1 MSTDCV
7 PHRSSAGQG
16 TINVNRCR
24 ICRGAVSEFFDFGRQ
39 PISDAFLDTG
49 PVDNEF
55 FFRLAVGVCR
65 SCGMVQLLEEVPR
78 DRMFHQ
84 EYPYRSSESTFM
96 AKHFEQVARRLLETE
111 LAGDDPF
118 VVEIGSNDG
127 VMLRTV
133 SEAGVRHLGVD
144 PSGGAAD
151 AAAAAGVRVRTD
163 FFEESSAVDIRA
175 HEGVADVIFSA
186 NTTSHIAYLDSIF
199 RGVDALLAD
208 NGVFVFEERYLADIL
223 GSSAFDQ
230 IYDEHFYLFSIRS
243 VGNMAERFGFQ
254 LVDVEHSAVHGGTIR
269 YTIARPGR
277 REPTPTITEFL
288 AREEAEGLTTPAT
301 FERFATNVRN
311 IRDELMGL
319 LRGLRADGKTV
330 VGYGATAK
338 SATAVNYCGITEE
351 LVSFVCDSTPAKQG
365 KLMPGSHI
373 PVRPPSAFGDP
384 YPDYALLFAW
394 NHAEEIMIKEREFRD
409 SGGKWIL
416 YVPDVHIV

>member
-1 MSTDCV
+1 M
-7 PHRSSAGQG
+7 AM
-16 TINVNRCR
+16 NRCR
-24 ICRGAVSEFFDFGRQ
+24 ICDGDVVEFFDFGRQ
-39 PISDAFLDTG
+39 PISDAFLEPG
-49 PVDNEF
+49 HVDDEF
-55 FFRLAVGVCR
+55 FFRLAIGICR
-65 SCGMVQLLEEVPR
+65 FCTMVQLLEEVPR

-84 EYPYRSSESTFM
+84 DYPYRSSESTFM
-96 AKHFEQVARRLLETE
+96 RKHFEQVARRFLETE
-111 LAGDDPF
+111 LTGQDSF

-151 AAAAAGVRVRTD
+151 AAAASGIRVRTD
-163 FFEESSAVDIRA
+163 FFEESSATDIRA
-175 HEGVADVIFSA
+175 RDGAADVIFSA
-186 NTTSHIAYLDSIF
+186 NTTSHIAYVDSVF

-223 GSSAFDQ
+223 ASSAFDQ
-230 IYDEHFYLFSIRS
+230 IYDEHFYLFSVRS
-243 VGNMAERFGFQ
+243 VRNLAGRFGFQ
-254 LVDVEHSAVHGGTIR
+254 LVDAEHVPVHGGAIR
-269 YTIARPGR
+269 YTIARPGQR
-277 REPTPTITEFL
+277 TQTPAIAEFL
-288 AREEAEGLTTPAT
+288 AREEAAGLTDPAT
-301 FERFATNVRN
+301 FERFATDVRT
-311 IRDELMGL
+311 IRGDLMEL
-319 LRGLRADGKTV
+319 LRRLRADGRTV

-394 NHAEEIMIKEREFRD
+394 NHADEIMIKEREFRE
-409 SGGKWIL
+409 SGGRWIL
-416 YVPDVHIV
+416 YVPETHIV